1 MKYTKKF
8 TIYTNIFVLKSV
20 HFTRYLNSTNNSRLD
35 KNQFIKI
42 GQNDNFLLK
51 PKCMAECKDILKKV
65 FYILDGNFDDW
76 FNLED
81 LDQLDELALADLNK
95 KISKM
100 TERFNKLNEKHLE
113 NINKVC
119 TDWNTLY

>member
-1 MKYTKKF
+1 
-8 TIYTNIFVLKSV
+8 
-20 HFTRYLNSTNNSRLD
+20 
-35 KNQFIKI
+35 
-42 GQNDNFLLK
+42 
-51 PKCMAECKDILKKV
+51 MAECKDILKKV

-81 LDQLDELALADLNK
+81 LDQLDELALVDLNK

-119 TDWNTLY
+119 IDCNILRLSVSVTFLCTRNSIRFD

>member
-1 MKYTKKF
+1 
-8 TIYTNIFVLKSV
+8 
-20 HFTRYLNSTNNSRLD
+20 
-35 KNQFIKI
+35 
-42 GQNDNFLLK
+42 
-51 PKCMAECKDILKKV
+51 MAECKDILKKV

-81 LDQLDELALADLNK
+81 LDQLDELALVDLNK

-113 NINKVC
+113 NINKVYIYQSQ
-119 TDWNTLY
+119 TLKLQYNNQHISIFNYQML

>member
-1 MKYTKKF
+1 
-8 TIYTNIFVLKSV
+8 
-20 HFTRYLNSTNNSRLD
+20 
-35 KNQFIKI
+35 
-42 GQNDNFLLK
+42 
-51 PKCMAECKDILKKV
+51 MAECKDILKKV

-81 LDQLDELALADLNK
+81 LDQLDELALVDLNK

-119 TDWNTLY
+119 ID